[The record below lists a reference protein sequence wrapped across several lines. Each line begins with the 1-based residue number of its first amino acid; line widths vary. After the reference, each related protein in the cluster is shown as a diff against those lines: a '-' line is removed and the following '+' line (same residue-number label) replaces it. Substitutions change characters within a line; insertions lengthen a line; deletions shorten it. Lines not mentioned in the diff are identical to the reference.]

1 MRFILKHV
9 CIELPTLP
17 SKTINKKY
25 STKEIWNNNRITIKM
40 IDMAQHKINSE
51 YNKFLNQLVL
61 WSYFYKRVEAERKKD
76 LVQLRTMKRWFHF
89 KRQYKNVA

>member
-1 MRFILKHV
+1 VHRASYLAKQD
-9 CIELPTLP
+9 
-17 SKTINKKY
+17 NKQQVQYK
-25 STKEIWNNNRITIKM
+25 KIWNNNRITIKM

-76 LVQLRTMKRWFHF
+76 LVQLRTMKRWFHS